1 MSEHFQPEPEFK
13 VLDNGQ
19 IQCNWKGCGKL
30 FDGDP
35 AGLKAFATHYHD
47 HRKKGQEPKDEGLD
61 LGSMKALLE
70 AKERYQ
76 EAEAKAVKKTIDQIL
91 EERDKLYEVYIPNLD
106 CKIQYGRLTVP
117 EFMEIEH
124 LTQDEFP
131 RRFLYLMWTKGDPS
145 LTEEKF
151 NRFSDLEIRII
162 LGYILENTPFLLP
175 APGRSALS
183 ETKTSKPSSQ

>member
-1 MSEHFQPEPEFK
+1 MSEKEPEFK

-19 IQCNWKGCGKL
+19 IQCNWKACTKL

-35 AGLKAFATHYHD
+35 AGLKNFAVHYHE
-47 HRKKGQEPKDEGLD
+47 HRKKGEEPEDQGLD
-61 LGSMKALLE
+61 VASMRDLLQVRQ
-70 AKERYQ
+70 RYA

-124 LTQDEFP
+124 LTEDEFP
-131 RRFLYLMWTKGDPS
+131 RRFLYLMWRKGDPE
-145 LTEEKF
+145 LTEEKI

-162 LGYILENTPFLLP
+162 LGYILETTPFLLP
-175 APGRSALS
+175 APGRSA
-183 ETKTSKPSSQ
+183 SSGT